1 MSKVERAR
9 SRTSDSQEGWK
20 DGSEDHAANKTS
32 WADSADPRAPSPSS
46 AGQFKSASQDLQ
58 VGRNAEYVRL
68 YPSKPVSLN
77 LVGFFDLFGL
87 PQGGSRSAGATSR
100 GGKPQAAVPEED
112 SEAWRHKRKKPTEV
126 SEAVERARRRR
137 EEEER
142 RMEEQRLAACAEK
155 LKRLNEK
162 HRQAADPKS
171 ASAANTDA
179 AIAHEE
185 VSSAPAAASSPAPS
199 VPVSQS
205 QVQIM
210 QVPLAERV
218 DRDAERADR
227 ERDKVDQ
234 CVEGEDRLLR
244 QPSPPVQRPSS
255 KASEPQGEES
265 SSAEVGPLMEENKTD
280 STTVPIRDYFSMEDN
295 RGGLLF

>member
-20 DGSEDHAANKTS
+20 DGSEDHAANNT
-32 WADSADPRAPSPSS
+32 WTDGADPRAPSPSS
-46 AGQFKSASQDLQ
+46 AGQFKSATQQDLQ
-58 VGRNAEYVRL
+58 VGRNAEYVRF
-68 YPSKPVSLN
+68 YASKPVSLH
-77 LVGFFDLFGL
+77 LVGFLVSFF
-87 PQGGSRSAGATSR
+87 QGGSRSAGATSR

-171 ASAANTDA
+171 VSAANIDT

-218 DRDAERADR
+218 DRDAERVDR

-234 CVEGEDRLLR
+234 CVEGEDRLLH
-244 QPSPPVQRPSS
+244 QASPPVQRPSS
-255 KASEPQGEES
+255 KASEPQSEES
-265 SSAEVGPLMEENKTD
+265 SSAEVGPLIEENKTD
-280 STTVPIRDYFSMEDN
+280 SNAVPIRDYFSMEDN
-295 RGGLLF
+295 RGGLFF